1 MTRNPQSTTHSEK
14 RPVPSNK
21 SRVRDSDHRFTRQVT
36 EITRTTTQNPHTY
49 THPPTT
55 TLPPS
60 AASTR
65 FSLTDRLGS
74 PIHQSAR
81 TRTHAH
87 THTRTHA
94 HTHTRTHAHTR
105 ARSPFYKFEVEH
117 DTGQDDLDEEKHGN
131 VDPRPEQNAD
141 GEPECR
147 PVSSSAGKI
156 RACNPRKRKKNGK
169 KSKRESRVRS
179 QSPPSP
185 PVIND
190 KKETLTK
197 TLHATSNK

>member
-94 HTHTRTHAHTR
+94 HTHTRARDHPSTSSKLNMTPGKMTLTRRNTAMWIHAQSRMQTVNP
-105 ARSPFYKFEVEH
+105 S
-117 DTGQDDLDEEKHGN
+117 
-131 VDPRPEQNAD
+131 VDQYRVALAKYVPATPA
-141 GEPECR
+141 
-147 PVSSSAGKI
+147 K
-156 RACNPRKRKKNGK
+156 GK
-169 KSKRESRVRS
+169 KTGKKANESHESARNHHQAR
-179 QSPPSP
+179 P
-185 PVIND
+185 
-190 KKETLTK
+190 
-197 TLHATSNK
+197 